1 MTIGRG
7 KPKKA
12 INQSTAPNEKNQNS
26 SPAQSRCVTVARAK
40 TVKNVWLSTA
50 QNGRRKMAMTNFT
63 QRVGIIHW
71 SEEKCRRAAGIAD
84 DAALP
89 RRAPLRAWCS

>member
-40 TVKNVWLSTA
+40 TVKNVWERIRQIGNKKIAT
-50 QNGRRKMAMTNFT
+50 MTFT
-63 QRVGIIHW
+63 QRVGTVRGV
-71 SEEKCRRAAGIAD
+71 S
-84 DAALP
+84 
-89 RRAPLRAWCS
+89 LRGLRVGTT